1 MPGQRLLALKR
12 PDQCVHCGTPLPIG
26 QRAWW
31 DPAARTVTC
40 QACAAEAGQAVLTP
54 EAAPTEPAVV
64 AGVAGASAKQEF
76 QRRHDARMRRARERY
91 GPLGAGVAWLVGDPQ
106 STSAWRRGA
115 EGEEKVAHR
124 LEKHLRGKQVKM
136 LHDRL
141 LPGSRQANIDH
152 VAVGPGGV
160 TVIDS
165 KNLTGKVRLQ
175 STGGL
180 FSQRTTTL
188 RVGGSN
194 RTKLVRGVERQ
205 AEAVRSLLQ
214 AASLHVE
221 VRAALCMASTDGLP
235 LLSRLELDGVLI
247 AGPAA
252 VAKLAARAGTLGEAE
267 CRRILQEL
275 SSGLRLAAGAC

>member
-1 MPGQRLLALKR
+1 
-12 PDQCVHCGTPLPIG
+12 
-26 QRAWW
+26 
-31 DPAARTVTC
+31 
-40 QACAAEAGQAVLTP
+40 
-54 EAAPTEPAVV
+54 
-64 AGVAGASAKQEF
+64 
-76 QRRHDARMRRARERY
+76 MRRARERY
-91 GPLGAGVAWLVGDPQ
+91 GPLGAGMAWLVGDPQ

-124 LEKHLRGKQVKM
+124 LEKHLRGKQVEL

-165 KNLTGKVRLQ
+165 KNLAGKVRLQ

-214 AASLHVE
+214 TASIHVE

-235 LLSRLELDGVLI
+235 LLGRLELDGVLI

-267 CRRILQEL
+267 RRWILQEL
-275 SSGLRLAAGAC
+275 SSGLRLAAGAS